1 MNNQD
6 WLEVLTAHFVHITLA
21 VVLIRFLQE
30 PTCRM
35 IFDREYT
42 QGCQKWHWSRSQAF
56 HTLPEV
62 QVIKLQIASQ
72 SYKDP
77 EELDVMWSKCVFVS
91 TLHARW
97 GKIPL
102 EAWRSFILGMFFCWI
117 GHCIQALTSF
127 DIWCQSGGVKY
138 TIPQSNCFPVFGGLE
153 INYVT
158 VRKY

>member
-102 EAWRSFILGMFFCWI
+102 EAWRSFILGTFFLLNWPLYSSTDFFW
-117 GHCIQALTSF
+117 HLMSVRR
-127 DIWCQSGGVKY
+127 CQIHHTPIKLLSSLWR
-138 TIPQSNCFPVFGGLE
+138 PRNQLCDC
-153 INYVT
+153 
-158 VRKY
+158 